1 MKNMVPGHSDHAQDS
16 AVIYAFVFAVI
27 SAIAAVFGLLDIS
40 TATAVVVKAICGVAF
55 MLCVGFFVLAKFTS
69 SDAMTE

>member
-1 MKNMVPGHSDHAQDS
+1 MKNKAADSAHLQDS
-16 AVIYAFVFAVI
+16 AVIYAYVFAII

-55 MLCVGFFVLAKFTS
+55 ILFVGFFVLAKSTGS
-69 SDAMTE
+69 SSMTE